1 MEVSILDKEKI
12 LLKSR
17 QSKQDE
23 GLQFTNIQGS
33 KIGFTFFT
41 AVFAVLILFA
51 TFFAQTNQVGTIHA
65 LIALYLT
72 FCTGEVYA
80 KYKFF
85 NKKSYLIVSFICSFA
100 VIVNSIAYIVTA
112 LR

>member
-1 MEVSILDKEKI
+1 LDREKI

-23 GLQFTNIQGS
+23 GLQFTNTQGS
-33 KIGFTFFT
+33 KIGYTFFT

-51 TFFAQTNQVGTIHA
+51 TFFAQTNQIGTIHA

-72 FCTGEVYA
+72 FWAGEVYA

-85 NKKSYLIVSFICSFA
+85 NKKSYLIASFIGTIA
-100 VIVNSIAYIVTA
+100 VIVNSIVYIVTI